1 MSSFWHIKTCFS
13 RNSLKA
19 TQAEGSVYR
28 LWKHEILF
36 LPQLGGQSRTQM
48 GKHLSS
54 WRTLIESYLVW
65 QRQGEEVKSVGVPL
79 SDDLRQ
85 GLVVPHLSRQLG
97 LVMKAHRDRGA
108 QGYRPVGRVTSGAL
122 RRVEVGLVNEA
133 RGHGRP
139 GLGRRG
145 SIIHRRRVRG
155 PVVVDGRAQNRH
167 FVTLARNLFTSNRT
181 SSFQSL
187 TIWTHL
193 RLKGSGIEKQIKFFS
208 WEINFMAYSAFSLFF
223 SFKHTAA
230 EEAEKTYNWRSKC

>member
-1 MSSFWHIKTCFS
+1 MT
-13 RNSLKA
+13 
-19 TQAEGSVYR
+19 
-28 LWKHEILF
+28 
-36 LPQLGGQSRTQM
+36 
-48 GKHLSS
+48 
-54 WRTLIESYLVW
+54 ESYLVW

-155 PVVVDGRAQNRH
+155 PVVVDGRAQNWH
-167 FVTLARNLFTSNRT
+167 FCHFSTKPFHFKSNIFVSESHELDALEVER
-181 SSFQSL
+181 
-187 TIWTHL
+187 IWNRETN
-193 RLKGSGIEKQIKFFS
+193 QI
-208 WEINFMAYSAFSLFF
+208 L
-223 SFKHTAA
+223 
-230 EEAEKTYNWRSKC
+230 